1 MIGILGEVENYPK
14 IESTTVVYQ
23 FQIAELHHK
32 NFSLL
37 ILCNHEE
44 TNI

>member
-1 MIGILGEVENYPK
+1 MIGTLSEVESCPK
-14 IESTTVVYQ
+14 IELTMAIYQ

-37 ILCNHEE
+37 IFCKYEAA
-44 TNI
+44 NI

>member
-1 MIGILGEVENYPK
+1 MIGTLAEVENYSK
-14 IESTTVVYQ
+14 IESTMAVYQ

-37 ILCNHEE
+37 ILSKHEE